1 MCSKLKCA
9 IIDDEPLASD
19 LLESYVRKTPFL
31 ELTGKFHSAVEA
43 TQAVRE
49 TPPDVIFLD
58 IQLAEMNGMEFAS
71 IVPPQSRI
79 IFTTAFQQYALE
91 SYKVN
96 ALDYLLK
103 PFGYTDFLQA
113 ANKALQWF
121 EMNRKANMQS
131 APQTVKN
138 GNIFVKTDYTLM
150 QIETD
155 SILYIEGLK
164 DYVKIYVENMD
175 KPVVSHITMK
185 TLEDGTAQTNLEKYL
200 ADHFPGR
207 DGLVGINAYWKL
219 LTGRNAVE
227 KIYYAKDGY
236 LINAPTALD
245 LELFTTTMERFDSFA
260 KSTGLPASLLMVP
273 STGLRTAWKATF
285 ST

>member
-1 MCSKLKCA
+1 MTLSCF
-9 IIDDEPLASD
+9 IIDDEPLA
-19 LLESYVRKTPFL
+19 LGLIESYVRKTPFL

-58 IQLAEMNGMEFAS
+58 IQMTEMNGMEFAS

-131 APQTVKN
+131 APQTAKN
-138 GNIFVKTDYTLM
+138 GNIFVKTDYKLM

-185 TLEDGTAQTNLEKYL
+185 TMEEILTQQQFQRIHRSYIVNTAKIKEIEHNRILFGKTRIPISDGYKEAFQKFLEK
-200 ADHFPGR
+200 R
-207 DGLVGINAYWKL
+207 
-219 LTGRNAVE
+219 
-227 KIYYAKDGY
+227 
-236 LINAPTALD
+236 LID
-245 LELFTTTMERFDSFA
+245 
-260 KSTGLPASLLMVP
+260 
-273 STGLRTAWKATF
+273 
-285 ST
+285 

>member
-1 MCSKLKCA
+1 MTLSCF
-9 IIDDEPLASD
+9 IIDDEPLA
-19 LLESYVRKTPFL
+19 LGLIESYVRKTPFL

-58 IQLAEMNGMEFAS
+58 IQMAEMNGMEFAS

-138 GNIFVKTDYTLM
+138 GNIFVKTDYKLM

-185 TLEDGTAQTNLEKYL
+185 TLEEILPQQQFLRIHRSYIVNTAKIKELEHNRILFGKTRRPISDGYKEAFQKFLEK
-200 ADHFPGR
+200 R
-207 DGLVGINAYWKL
+207 
-219 LTGRNAVE
+219 
-227 KIYYAKDGY
+227 
-236 LINAPTALD
+236 LID
-245 LELFTTTMERFDSFA
+245 
-260 KSTGLPASLLMVP
+260 
-273 STGLRTAWKATF
+273 
-285 ST
+285 

>member
-1 MCSKLKCA
+1 MTLSCF
-9 IIDDEPLASD
+9 IIDDEPLA
-19 LLESYVRKTPFL
+19 LGLIESYVRKTPFL

-58 IQLAEMNGMEFAS
+58 IQMAEMNGMEFAS

-138 GNIFVKTDYTLM
+138 GNIFVKTDYKLM

-185 TLEDGTAQTNLEKYL
+185 TLEEILPQQQFLRIHRSYIVNTAKIKEIEHNRILFGKTRIPISDGYKEAFQKFLEK
-200 ADHFPGR
+200 R
-207 DGLVGINAYWKL
+207 
-219 LTGRNAVE
+219 
-227 KIYYAKDGY
+227 
-236 LINAPTALD
+236 LID
-245 LELFTTTMERFDSFA
+245 
-260 KSTGLPASLLMVP
+260 
-273 STGLRTAWKATF
+273 
-285 ST
+285 